1 MIIRYLNAINKSS
14 QEIHPIKISLKKRLI
29 KLYLLVCFACIG
41 LSACSNDNSRT
52 EQIVG
57 NWKLMRAQTFS
68 KTNAVIDYS
77 KDNISYNFQSNGKLI
92 ISGGDKIAYPNGEF
106 NYQKEDDYLTANPNS
121 GETKIQLVKIDAYKW
136 IYKYA
141 NGEMNLSLSYIDG
154 PDLYFKRQ

>member
-1 MIIRYLNAINKSS
+1 
-14 QEIHPIKISLKKRLI
+14 
-29 KLYLLVCFACIG
+29 
-41 LSACSNDNSRT
+41 
-52 EQIVG
+52 
-57 NWKLMRAQTFS
+57 MRAQTFS